1 MPELANESNSYP
13 DVSPEWVVQI
23 DPDVILQSEPS
34 TKNYTEDELSQ
45 LRDEIMSRPEL
56 QSVKAVEDGRVFV
69 MSGKITSGI
78 RAIVGELYDYGRRRP
93 ECGRAPGSQS
103 RRSSAVSYPHAKPC
117 IGGRECLPHPAAVS
131 HPLLVEALPLLLSF
145 TKRPSSVS

>member
-34 TKNYTEDELSQ
+34 TKNYTEDELAQ

-56 QSVKAVEDGRVFV
+56 QSAKAVEDGRVFV

-78 RAIVGELYDYGRRRP
+78 RAIVGELYLAKWLHPQRFEDVDPDVVHRELIDKFYVLSWRGLTP
-93 ECGRAPGSQS
+93 F
-103 RRSSAVSYPHAKPC
+103 PH
-117 IGGRECLPHPAAVS
+117 LP
-131 HPLLVEALPLLLSF
+131 F
-145 TKRPSSVS
+145 

>member
-23 DPDVILQSEPS
+23 DPDIILQSEPS

-78 RAIVGELYDYGRRRP
+78 RAIVVSFIYLNGFIP
-93 ECGRAPGSQS
+93 NGSKMWTMMLCTW
-103 RRSSAVSYPHAKPC
+103 SS
-117 IGGRECLPHPAAVS
+117 
-131 HPLLVEALPLLLSF
+131 
-145 TKRPSSVS
+145 

>member
-34 TKNYTEDELSQ
+34 TKNYTEDELAQ

-56 QSVKAVEDGRVFV
+56 QSAKAVEDGRVFV

-78 RAIVGELYDYGRRRP
+78 RSIVGELYLAGWLYPELFEDVDPESVHRELLQKFYGL
-93 ECGRAPGSQS
+93 ELEGAY
-103 RRSSAVSYPHAKPC
+103 A
-117 IGGRECLPHPAAVS
+117 
-131 HPLLVEALPLLLSF
+131 F
-145 TKRPSSVS
+145 PSSS